1 MSHVLSPVPHVSRL
15 MSHVLPLA
23 LPLALALSAA
33 FIASAAES
41 VNAGGLLRIDSK
53 ATNTV
58 VNVPWVGFDANGS
71 KPIDVARL
79 VKTRNLVPGDTV
91 MAAKADGVYEAW
103 TVGAGGAWEPVT
115 TVAKGPGKQTLAA
128 AGAAAERTLSRGLGL
143 WLVRCGEGAD
153 VTKPFYVSG
162 QLAAGAATTTIAKGA
177 ASAPA
182 WTLLANPDRT
192 AATDLNAIDWQ
203 AKPLAADQ
211 VTVAVA
217 GRTPVIYTWK
227 GGKWGTGGGYALD
240 EATGLMKQRPRVETA
255 IAPAGAAIWYVRRG
269 AAFSIQW

>member
-1 MSHVLSPVPHVSRL
+1 MKSWLSVGGSLV
-15 MSHVLPLA
+15 
-23 LPLALALSAA
+23 ALALLTSPAL
-33 FIASAAES
+33 FAAES
-41 VNAGGLLRIDSK
+41 VNVGGLLKIDSK
-53 ATNTV
+53 STNTV
-58 VNVPWVGFDANGS
+58 VNVPWVGFDADGL

-103 TVGAGGAWEPVT
+103 TVSSAGVWEPVT
-115 TVAKGPGKQTLAA
+115 TVAKGPGAQALAA
-128 AGAAAERTLSRGLGL
+128 AGGRTLARGLGL
-143 WLVRCGEGAD
+143 WLVRCGAGAD

-182 WTLLANPDRT
+182 WTLLANPDRA

-203 AKPLAADQ
+203 SKPLAADQ
-211 VTVAVA
+211 ISVAVA
-217 GRTPVIYTWK
+217 GGALVAYTWK
-227 GGKWGTGGGYALD
+227 NGKWGTGGGYARD
-240 EATGLMKQRPRVETA
+240 EATGLMKQQPRVETA

>member
-1 MSHVLSPVPHVSRL
+1 MKIRLSIVVS
-15 MSHVLPLA
+15 LA
-23 LPLALALSAA
+23 ALASL
-33 FIASAAES
+33 ASFAMES
-41 VNAGGLLRIDSK
+41 VNVGGLLRIDSK

-58 VNVPWVGFDANGS
+58 VNVPWVGFDASGS

-115 TVAKGPGKQTLAA
+115 TVAKGPGAQALAA
-128 AGAAAERTLSRGLGL
+128 AGAAAEHQLARGTGL
-143 WLVRCGEGAD
+143 WLVRCGEGSD

-162 QLAAGAATTTIAKGA
+162 QLAAGAAVTTVAKGTS
-177 ASAPA
+177 SAPA

-203 AKPLAADQ
+203 SKPLAADQ
-211 VTVAVA
+211 ISVAVSGGA
-217 GRTPVIYTWK
+217 PVAYTWK
-227 GGKWGTGGGYALD
+227 NGKWGAGGGYAVD
-240 EATGLMKQRPRVETA
+240 EATGLMKQQPRVETA

>member
-1 MSHVLSPVPHVSRL
+1 MKSWLSVGGSLV
-15 MSHVLPLA
+15 
-23 LPLALALSAA
+23 ALALLTSQAT
-33 FIASAAES
+33 FAAES

-58 VNVPWVGFDANGS
+58 VNVPWVGFDADGS

-103 TVGAGGAWEPVT
+103 TVSSAGAWEPVT
-115 TVAKGPGKQTLAA
+115 TVAKGPGAQTLAA
-128 AGAAAERTLSRGLGL
+128 AGAAAERTLSRGAGL

-162 QLAAGAATTTIAKGA
+162 QLAAGAATTTIAKGTS
-177 ASAPA
+177 SAPA

-217 GRTPVIYTWK
+217 GRTPVTYTWK

-240 EATGLMKQRPRVETA
+240 EATGLMKQQPRVETA
-255 IAPAGAAIWYVRRG
+255 VAPAGAAIWYVRRG